1 MERPNWRMR
10 FPMVAQRTRQNERV
24 ATGGGMRVIPAI
36 DLKDGRCVR
45 LRQGDMAAETVY
57 SNDVPSVAGR
67 WQQQG
72 ADLIHVVDLNGAVDG
87 APKNLPQIE
96 AVMKTVSVKVQVG
109 GGIRTI
115 ETVRRYLHAGVARV
129 VLGTAALTDRAFL
142 VQACQEFPR
151 RILLGLDARDG
162 KVAVK
167 GWTAVSETTAIDLLK
182 ALAGLELGA
191 VIYTDIAR
199 DGMLGGPNLVALGEV
214 VECSSFPVIA
224 SGGITRVEDLQAVH
238 ALGPRVEGAI
248 VGKALYDGKLDYAAA
263 VAAIGTR

>member
-1 MERPNWRMR
+1 ML
-10 FPMVAQRTRQNERV
+10 
-24 ATGGGMRVIPAI
+24 VIPAI

-57 SNDVPSVAGR
+57 STDVPAMAR
-67 WQQQG
+67 QWQQQG
-72 ADLIHVVDLNGAVDG
+72 AGLIHVVDLNGAVDG
-87 APKNLPQIE
+87 EPRNLPEIQ
-96 AVMKTVSVKVQVG
+96 AVMATVSVKVQVG

-115 ETVRRYLHAGVARV
+115 ETVRRYLTAGVSRV

-142 VQACQEFPR
+142 EQACHEFPR

-167 GWTAVSETTAIDLLK
+167 GWTSVSDTKAIDLLK
-182 ALAGLELGA
+182 ELSGYALGA

-199 DGMLGGPNLVALGEV
+199 DGMLDGPNLTALREV
-214 VECSSFPVIA
+214 VESASFPVIA
-224 SGGITRVEDLQAVH
+224 SGGISRVEDLH
-238 ALGPRVEGAI
+238 AIKSLGPRIEGAI

-263 VAAIGTR
+263 VAAIGG

>member
-1 MERPNWRMR
+1 ML
-10 FPMVAQRTRQNERV
+10 
-24 ATGGGMRVIPAI
+24 VIPAI

-57 SNDVPSVAGR
+57 SEDVPSVAGR

-72 ADLIHVVDLNGAVDG
+72 ASLIHLVDLNGAIDG
-87 APKNLPQIE
+87 EPRNWAQID
-96 AVMKTVSVKVQVG
+96 AIIQTVKVPIQVG

-115 ETVRRYLHAGVARV
+115 ETIRRYLHAGVARV

-142 VQACQEFPR
+142 EQACKEFPR

-167 GWTAVSETTAIDLLK
+167 GWTAVSDTMTIDLLK
-182 ALAGLELGA
+182 DLAGYALGA

-199 DGMLGGPNLVALGEV
+199 DGMLGGPNLVALSEV
-214 VECSSFPVIA
+214 VERSSFPVIA
-224 SGGITRVEDLQAVH
+224 SGGITRIEDLVAIRS
-238 ALGPRVEGAI
+238 LGPRVEGAI
-248 VGKALYDGKLDYAAA
+248 VGKALYDGKLDFAAA
-263 VAAIGTR
+263 MQAVSVGSA

>member
-1 MERPNWRMR
+1 MNL
-10 FPMVAQRTRQNERV
+10 NECRD
-24 ATGGGMRVIPAI
+24 TGMGMRVIPAI

-57 SNDVPSVAGR
+57 SEDVPLVAKR
-67 WQQQG
+67 WQEQG

-87 APKNLPQIE
+87 EPKNLPQIE

-115 ETVRRYLHAGVARV
+115 ETVRRYLQAGVARV
-129 VLGTAALTDRAFL
+129 VLGTAALTDRGFL
-142 VQACQEFPR
+142 AQACHEFPR
-151 RILLGLDARDG
+151 RIVLGLDARDG

-167 GWTAVSETTAIDLLK
+167 GWTTVSETKAIDLLK
-182 ALAGLELGA
+182 ELADHALGA

-199 DGMLGGPNLVALGEV
+199 DGMLNGPNLPALREV
-214 VECSSFPVIA
+214 VECSAFPVIA
-224 SGGITRVEDLQAVH
+224 SGGITRVEDLQAVQ

-248 VGKALYDGKLDYAAA
+248 VGKALYDGKLDYRAACA
-263 VAAIGTR
+263 VLGTA